1 MNALPHMIGLNL
13 ILGKHYFRYIHSCDF
28 TNHFISISQ
37 KSPDI
42 GAEPRGVSTTATVS
56 VSGDFYLA
64 SGQVRLNSFAA
75 RWTLLSCAM
84 LASVLCL

>member
-1 MNALPHMIGLNL
+1 MTLRI
-13 ILGKHYFRYIHSCDF
+13 
-28 TNHFISISQ
+28 ISSASVRSSEEEEG
-37 KSPDI
+37 SPDI
-42 GAEPRGVSTTATVS
+42 GVEPRGVSTTATVS

-75 RWTLLSCAM
+75 RWTLVSCAM